1 MESRGQINKRA
12 ALSNILLKKDILLSW
27 KENGIPGA
35 SSEMTSSDCLEYFPR
50 SIRQF
55 NAWDLS
61 KNSDVVRNLF
71 PGVKRN
77 ANDTLNNY
85 PSIRLEIS
93 GLLRSL
99 RSMSSLK
106 RGKPERLV
114 DKQKQIDESR
124 SYISLLEREL
134 IQIRIERSDLVSQ
147 LKKVKSRDASIVGE
161 LKSVVSRLESEV
173 GHLKREN
180 SDLIATLAKIAP
192 LREV

>member
-1 MESRGQINKRA
+1 MENRGQINKQA
-12 ALSNILLKKDILLSW
+12 ALSNILLKRDILLSW
-27 KENGIPGA
+27 KDDGIPSA
-35 SSEMTSSDCLEYFPR
+35 SGDISNADYLEYFPK

-61 KNSDVVRNLF
+61 KNSDVVRKLF

-99 RSMSSLK
+99 RSLSSLK
-106 RGKPERLV
+106 KGKPERLV
-114 DKQKQIDESR
+114 DKQRQIDDSR
-124 SYISLLEREL
+124 SYITLLEREL

-147 LKKVKSRDASIVGE
+147 LKKIQSRDSSIVGE

-173 GHLKREN
+173 GRLKREN
-180 SDLIATLAKIAP
+180 SDLIAALAKIAP

>member
-1 MESRGQINKRA
+1 
-12 ALSNILLKKDILLSW
+12 
-27 KENGIPGA
+27 
-35 SSEMTSSDCLEYFPR
+35 
-50 SIRQF
+50 
-55 NAWDLS
+55 
-61 KNSDVVRNLF
+61 
-71 PGVKRN
+71 
-77 ANDTLNNY
+77 
-85 PSIRLEIS
+85 
-93 GLLRSL
+93 
-99 RSMSSLK
+99 MSSLK

-134 IQIRIERSDLVSQ
+134 IQIRLERSDLVSQ